1 MQVSLSNFPDTRGNL
16 IVRGAH
22 EEGTSLRRP
31 IADRAGISQRTFPAR
46 SVLPL
51 MLALLCL
58 LQTGCQLMGGSGSF
72 LGRNREVEESAPSI
86 AGEEQGWRQF
96 EAAQA
101 LYDQRKYADAE
112 DAFSNLARMRE
123 RRHRSWGS
131 QVAQWFDSKSV
142 NPRDVYENFGDPIEE
157 DALFMIAESQFSLGE
172 LSVAQDS
179 YDELMNRYPS
189 TRHLNTVSQRMFSI
203 AHYWLGFPEETL
215 PSEIR
220 LASLASES
228 EPDLYLRSPPPALLP
243 NFTDHTRPLFDTTGR
258 AEQALKSV
266 WLNDPTGPL
275 ADDAL
280 MLTANFKLQ
289 ENDFDDAAYYYALV
303 RDQYPDSPHFQD
315 AFLLGSHVT
324 LATYQGPS
332 YDSRPLQE
340 AQGLKETA
348 QQIFPDLEPEQQR
361 LLNEELVRIADD
373 VVARE
378 WEKVEYYL
386 RKDQPASV
394 ALHCNY
400 ILHHHPNSRYAEQ
413 ARELIAQMQQQ
424 GVPLT
429 PIGMG
434 APAPAAQPAPAPI
447 IIEEEPEEEQPRS
460 WWPGFLRRAEE
471 PPELAPTPEPVE
483 PTPPPYQAPTQ
494 EPLSPGR
501 VDVFL

>member
-1 MQVSLSNFPDTRGNL
+1 MQVSLFHFPGVREDK
-16 IVRGAH
+16 IVRDAS
-22 EEGTSLRRP
+22 EEPSSRK
-31 IADRAGISQRTFPAR
+31 R
-46 SVLPL
+46 SVRCALVSAI
-51 MLALLCL
+51 ALLLCAI
-58 LQTGCQLMGGSGSF
+58 QSGCQLMGGAGS
-72 LGRNREVEESAPSI
+72 LLSRDRDNSQATPSL

-96 EAAQA
+96 EAAQT
-101 LYDQRKYADAE
+101 LYDQRKFADAE
-112 DAFSNLARMRE
+112 DAFSQLARMRE
-123 RRHRSWGS
+123 RRNRSWGS
-131 QVAQWFDSKSV
+131 QIARWFDSKSV
-142 NPRDVYENFGDPIEE
+142 DPRDVYENFGDPIEE
-157 DALFMIAESQFSLGE
+157 DALYMLAESQFSQGDF
-172 LSVAQDS
+172 SHAQDS
-179 YDELMNRYPS
+179 YDELINRYPS

-220 LASLASES
+220 LASLSE
-228 EPDLYLRSPPPALLP
+228 EAAPALNHRAPPPALLP
-243 NFTDHTRPLFDTTGR
+243 NFTDHTRPLFDSTGR

-266 WLNDPTGPL
+266 WMNDPTGPL

-280 MLTANFKLQ
+280 MLTANFKSLQ
-289 ENDFDDAAYYYALV
+289 DDNDDAAYYYALV

-315 AFLLGSHVT
+315 AFLMGSHVT

-348 QQIFPDLEPEQQR
+348 QQIFPDLEEEQRR
-361 LLNEELVRIADD
+361 LLNEELVHIADA

-400 ILHHHPNSRYAEQ
+400 ILHHHPNSRYADQ
-413 ARELIAQMQQQ
+413 ARELLAQLEQE

-434 APAPAAQPAPAPI
+434 APPRTAATTPPV
-447 IIEEEPEEEQPRS
+447 EPEEPVEETQEPRRS

-471 PPELAPTPEPVE
+471 PPELAPPPEPAE
-483 PTPPPYQAPTQ
+483 TLPPLQQAPAPELQ
-494 EPLSPGR
+494 SPGR
-501 VDVFL
+501 TMLQQL